1 MKMGIVTGREIK
13 ANRDAEGN
21 SRLLQAEISSA
32 VDKQT
37 IELVSACGE
46 QYNPRDGDV
55 LFIAELGPNWKIAI
69 ASSDE
74 TEPDDTLEQGERKI
88 YSLNGDGEVMACIR
102 FKADGT
108 LILNE
113 GEDWAVQYT
122 ALKDAFDELKSD
134 LNSMVSAW
142 NTFADAY
149 LPGGP
154 AVQGTPPAPL
164 SSVSESAAD
173 MSGAQIESVQVP

>member
-1 MKMGIVTGREIK
+1 MKIGIVTGREIK
-13 ANRDAEGN
+13 TNRDAEGN

-32 VDKQT
+32 DDKQT

-88 YSLNGDGEVMACIR
+88 YSLKGDGEVMACVR

-113 GEDWAVQYT
+113 GEDWAVRFS
-122 ALKDAFDELKSD
+122 ALESAFNELQGKW
-134 LNSMVSAW
+134 NS
-142 NTFADAY
+142 FAAAY
-149 LPGGP
+149 APGGP
-154 AVQGTPPAPL
+154 ASVGTPPAAIPPDTFE
-164 SSVSESAAD
+164 SSAD
-173 MSGAQIESVQVP
+173 ITEARIDNIQVP